1 MVEYIWKHLP
11 YAVYMDTN
19 GLRSAG
25 PSLNKPWVNELLSVT
40 NKYGISLCICELVL
54 HEWCEHIFET
64 LANNRQKLISAN
76 KILKDYNID
85 LPHIELKDITLPEKH
100 EMIKIVTKKLETSG
114 FRIVKNWD
122 GPLSEVIAEAVIKK
136 PPFEHGGKGFCDA
149 VILESYAKHAKK
161 YFSNGRVIVISKD
174 AAVRRSSDRFNV
186 LDVTVE
192 FLDELDIIDKLKTLL
207 KDEVAAF
214 IEEKNNRLKN
224 YIMGFQTEIINYVK
238 QQPFEITDWMID
250 GPFTKEEDRING
262 TIEKLISV
270 RPTKITNVIGNVQPY
285 GEEKIPGRYPV
296 QIYVEIEIDLV
307 VRQYGFGLYRLK
319 TATVQ
324 PNNVTEESPVFFED
338 KADYSPQ
345 LTTKT
350 IKRSVTVYATLDAEK
365 EERDIFDDFKII
377 KID

>member
-1 MVEYIWKHLP
+1 
-11 YAVYMDTN
+11 
-19 GLRSAG
+19 
-25 PSLNKPWVNELLSVT
+25 
-40 NKYGISLCICELVL
+40 
-54 HEWCEHIFET
+54 
-64 LANNRQKLISAN
+64 
-76 KILKDYNID
+76 
-85 LPHIELKDITLPEKH
+85 
-100 EMIKIVTKKLETSG
+100 MIKIVTEKLETSG

-122 GPLSEVIAEAVIKK
+122 APLSEVIAEAVTKK

-192 FLDELDIIDKLKTLL
+192 FLDESDIIYKLKTLL
-207 KDEVAAF
+207 KDEVAAY

-270 RPTKITNVIGNVQPY
+270 RPTNITNVIGNVQPY

-345 LTTKT
+345 LITKT

-365 EERDIFDDFKII
+365 EERDILDDFKII
-377 KID
+377 KIN